1 MKKTWEGIHA
11 PVEYNKVRATTTSHF
26 KRNEYKMM
34 SMINIII
41 FSFII
46 GGVLTKEIGG
56 TLKENSLLKEN
67 SRWQPSNV
75 RNKDEMNEK
84 AIEDMLITAYN
95 CLDNSLPSTRISLNL
110 PKEFNIED
118 GSAYNAPT
126 EKRAQILEHVRLDS
140 KLPAAPAYVDP

>member
-11 PVEYNKVRATTTSHF
+11 PVEYNEVRAPTTSHF

-56 TLKENSLLKEN
+56 TLTENSLLKEN
-67 SRWQPSNV
+67 PQWQPPNV
-75 RNKDEMNEK
+75 RKKDEINEK
-84 AIEDMLITAYN
+84 AIEDMLITAYD
-95 CLDNSLPSTRISLNL
+95 CLDNSLPSTRISLN
-110 PKEFNIED
+110 PPQECNIED
-118 GSAYNAPT
+118 G
-126 EKRAQILEHVRLDS
+126 
-140 KLPAAPAYVDP
+140 